1 MHYNEIHRP
10 SQNDAVWRWANT
22 GGFEIRPDRRV
33 GQAALGVW
41 RGENGMSAARPQPL
55 FDWFIPID
63 GDGVRLGTARAERP
77 PDFDYLTRVVRTAEA
92 QGFDALLIP
101 TRFVNG
107 LFDEA
112 APLVETWT
120 TATALAMVTTRI
132 RFLIAVRPGFI
143 AAGLLAKMV
152 ATLDQISRGRVD
164 INIVPGGIRHDF
176 ERLGVDSDH
185 TGRYEQAEELMRA
198 CRMLWTGELTDFAGQ
213 HLTLRGARCVP
224 TPFGTPR
231 FYQGGASPRA
241 EALAAREADVYLL
254 WIEPLEQI
262 AARIA
267 RLRAAYEAC
276 GRAPAFGLRTHLIV
290 RDDAHEAWDA
300 AHRLIADA
308 DPEVLRQRQAVAVGE
323 QSTPGADADRHR
335 LGRHLWNGLATVRVN
350 CGTAIVGT
358 PQQVAQELYEYWRLG
373 VDEFILSGFPHVEE
387 CVRVR
392 QTVLPRLQA
401 RIDAGSAC

>member
-1 MHYNEIHRP
+1 MMATRP
-10 SQNDAVWRWANT
+10 
-22 GGFEIRPDRRV
+22 E
-33 GQAALGVW
+33 
-41 RGENGMSAARPQPL
+41 PL
-55 FDWFIPID
+55 FHWFIPID
-63 GDGVRLGTARAERP
+63 GDGARLGTARAEQP
-77 PDFDYLTRVVRTAEA
+77 PDFDYLTRVVRAAEE
-92 QGFDALLIP
+92 QDFHGLLIP

-107 LFDEA
+107 LFDEG
-112 APLVETWT
+112 APLMETWT
-120 TATALAMVTTRI
+120 TATALAALTPRI

-143 AAGLLAKMV
+143 AAGLLARMV
-152 ATLDQISRGRVD
+152 ATLDQISCGRVD
-164 INIVPGGIRHDF
+164 INIVPGGIRRDF

-185 TGRYEQAEELMRA
+185 AGRYEQAEELMRA
-198 CRMLWTGELTDFAGQ
+198 CRALWTGEVTDFAGR

-254 WIEPLEQI
+254 WIEPLEQV

-267 RLRAAYEAC
+267 RVRVAGEAF
-276 GRAPAFGLRTHLIV
+276 GRVPAFGLRTHLIV
-290 RDDAHEAWDA
+290 RDDADEAWDA
-300 AHRLIADA
+300 AHRLISDA
-308 DPEVLRQRQAVAVGE
+308 DPEVLRQRQAVAVGR
-323 QSTPGADADRHR
+323 QSSAPGADANRHR

-358 PQQVAQELYEYWRLG
+358 PQQVAQELHQYWKLG

-401 RIDAGSAC
+401 CIAAGSEA

>member
-1 MHYNEIHRP
+1 M
-10 SQNDAVWRWANT
+10 T
-22 GGFEIRPDRRV
+22 
-33 GQAALGVW
+33 
-41 RGENGMSAARPQPL
+41 AARPEPL
-55 FDWFIPID
+55 FHWFIPID
-63 GDGVRLGTARAERP
+63 GDGTRLGTTRAEQP
-77 PDFDYLTRVVRTAEA
+77 PDFDYLTRVVQTAEE
-92 QGFDALLIP
+92 QEFHALLIP

-107 LFDEA
+107 LFDEG
-112 APLVETWT
+112 APLMETWT
-120 TATALAMVTTRI
+120 TATALAALTTRI

-164 INIVPGGIRHDF
+164 LNIVPGGIRHDF
-176 ERLGVDSDH
+176 ERLGVNSDH
-185 TGRYEQAEELMRA
+185 AGRYEQAEELMRA
-198 CRMLWTGELTDFAGQ
+198 CRALWSGEVTDFDGR

-241 EALAAREADVYLL
+241 EALAAREAEVYLL
-254 WIEPLEQI
+254 WIEPLAQV

-267 RLRAAYEAC
+267 RVRAAFEAR
-276 GRAPAFGLRTHLIV
+276 GRVPVFGLRTHLIV
-290 RDDAHEAWDA
+290 RDDADAAWAA

-308 DPEVLRQRQAVAVGE
+308 DPEVLRQRQAVAVDGP
-323 QSTPGADADRHR
+323 SKPGADADRYR
-335 LGRHLWNGLATVRVN
+335 LGEHLWNGLATVRVN

-358 PQQVAQELYEYWRLG
+358 PQQAAQELHEYWKIG

-392 QTVLPRLQA
+392 QTVLPRL
-401 RIDAGSAC
+401 RACIAADSGV

>member
-1 MHYNEIHRP
+1 M
-10 SQNDAVWRWANT
+10 T
-22 GGFEIRPDRRV
+22 
-33 GQAALGVW
+33 
-41 RGENGMSAARPQPL
+41 AARPQPL
-55 FDWFIPID
+55 FHWFIPID

-77 PDFDYLTRVVRTAEA
+77 PDFDYLTRVVRTAEE
-92 QGFDALLIP
+92 QGFHGLLIP

-107 LFDEA
+107 LFDEG
-112 APLVETWT
+112 APLMETWT
-120 TATALAMVTTRI
+120 TATALATVTKRI

-176 ERLGVDSDH
+176 ERLGIDSDH
-185 TGRYEQAEELMRA
+185 AGRYEQAEELMRA
-198 CRMLWTGELTDFAGQ
+198 CRALWAGKATDFAGR

-254 WIEPLEQI
+254 WIEPLEEI
-262 AARIA
+262 AARVA
-267 RLRAAYEAC
+267 RVRAAYEVC
-276 GRAPAFGLRTHLIV
+276 GRVPAFGLRTHLIV
-290 RDDAHEAWDA
+290 RDNADEAWEA

-308 DPEVLRQRQAVAVGE
+308 DPQVLRQRQAVAVGG
-323 QSTPGADADRHR
+323 QPAPSANVDRHR

-358 PQQVAQELYEYWRLG
+358 PQQAAQELYEYWKLG

-392 QTVLPRLQA
+392 QTVLPCLQA
-401 RIDAGSAC
+401 RIAADSDA

>member
-1 MHYNEIHRP
+1 M
-10 SQNDAVWRWANT
+10 T
-22 GGFEIRPDRRV
+22 
-33 GQAALGVW
+33 
-41 RGENGMSAARPQPL
+41 AARPQPL
-55 FDWFIPID
+55 FHWFIPID
-63 GDGVRLGTARAERP
+63 GDGTRLGTEKAEQP
-77 PDFDYLTRVVRTAEA
+77 PDFDYLTRVVQTAEE
-92 QGFDALLIP
+92 QDFHGLLIP

-107 LFDEA
+107 LFDEG
-112 APLVETWT
+112 APLMETWT
-120 TATALAMVTTRI
+120 TATALAALTTRI

-185 TGRYEQAEELMRA
+185 AGRYEQAEELMRA
-198 CRMLWTGELTDFAGQ
+198 CRALWTGGVTDFAGC

-254 WIEPLEQI
+254 WIEPLEKV
-262 AARIA
+262 AARIE
-267 RLRAAYEAC
+267 RVRAAYEAC
-276 GRAPAFGLRTHLIV
+276 GRVPAFGLRTHLIV
-290 RDDAHEAWDA
+290 RDDPDEAWES

-308 DPEVLRQRQAVAVGE
+308 DPEVLRQRQAVAAGGHPE
-323 QSTPGADADRHR
+323 PGADADRHR
-335 LGRHLWNGLATVRVN
+335 LGKHLWTGLSTVRVN

-358 PQQVAQELYEYWRLG
+358 PQQTAQELYDYWKLG
-373 VDEFILSGFPHVEE
+373 VDEFILSGFPHVGE

-392 QTVLPRLQA
+392 QTVLPLLRA
-401 RIDAGSAC
+401 YIAGESRRQLTSEKR

>member
-1 MHYNEIHRP
+1 M
-10 SQNDAVWRWANT
+10 
-22 GGFEIRPDRRV
+22 
-33 GQAALGVW
+33 
-41 RGENGMSAARPQPL
+41 
-55 FDWFIPID
+55 
-63 GDGVRLGTARAERP
+63 
-77 PDFDYLTRVVRTAEA
+77 RTAEE
-92 QGFDALLIP
+92 QGFHALLIP

-107 LFDEA
+107 LFDEG
-112 APLVETWT
+112 APLMETWT
-120 TATALAMVTTRI
+120 TATALATLTTRI

-164 INIVPGGIRHDF
+164 LNIVPGGIRHDF
-176 ERLGVDSDH
+176 ERLGIDSDH
-185 TGRYEQAEELMRA
+185 AGRYEQAAELMRA
-198 CRMLWTGELTDFAGQ
+198 CRALWTGEVTDFAGR

-254 WIEPLEQI
+254 WIEPLAQV
-262 AARIA
+262 AARIE
-267 RLRAAYEAC
+267 RVQAACEAQ

-290 RDDAHEAWDA
+290 RDDADEAWEA
-300 AHRLIADA
+300 AQRLIADA

-323 QSTPGADADRHR
+323 QAAPSADADPHR
-335 LGRHLWNGLATVRVN
+335 LGRHLWNGLSTVRVN

-358 PQQVAQELYEYWRLG
+358 PSQAAQELHEYWKLG

-392 QTVLPRLQA
+392 QEVLPRLQA
-401 RIDAGSAC
+401 RIAAGLGA

>member
-1 MHYNEIHRP
+1 M
-10 SQNDAVWRWANT
+10 T
-22 GGFEIRPDRRV
+22 
-33 GQAALGVW
+33 
-41 RGENGMSAARPQPL
+41 AARPQPL
-55 FDWFIPID
+55 FHWFIPID
-63 GDGVRLGTARAERP
+63 GDGVRLGTARAEQP
-77 PDFDYLTRVVRTAEA
+77 PDFEYLAQVVRTAEE
-92 QGFDALLIP
+92 QGFHALLIP

-107 LFDEA
+107 LFDEG
-112 APLVETWT
+112 APLMETWT
-120 TATALAMVTTRI
+120 TATALATLTTRI

-164 INIVPGGIRHDF
+164 LNIVPGGIRHDF
-176 ERLGVDSDH
+176 ERFGIDSDH
-185 TGRYEQAEELMRA
+185 AGRYEQAAELMRA
-198 CRMLWTGELTDFAGQ
+198 CRALWTGEVTDFAGR

-254 WIEPLEQI
+254 WIEPVEKI
-262 AARIA
+262 AARIE
-267 RLRAAYEAC
+267 RVRAACEAR
-276 GRAPAFGLRTHLIV
+276 GRTPAFGLRTHLIV
-290 RDDAHEAWDA
+290 RDDTDEAWEA

-308 DPEVLRQRQAVAVGE
+308 APEVLRQRQAVTVGG
-323 QSTPGADADRHR
+323 QSAPGADADPHR
-335 LGRHLWNGLATVRVN
+335 LGRHLWNGLSTVRVN

-358 PQQVAQELYEYWRLG
+358 PSQAAQELYEYWKLG

-392 QTVLPRLQA
+392 QEVLPRLQA
-401 RIDAGSAC
+401 RIAASLEA

>member
-1 MHYNEIHRP
+1 M
-10 SQNDAVWRWANT
+10 T
-22 GGFEIRPDRRV
+22 
-33 GQAALGVW
+33 
-41 RGENGMSAARPQPL
+41 AARPEPL
-55 FDWFIPID
+55 FHWFIPID
-63 GDGVRLGTARAERP
+63 GDGVQLGTARAERP
-77 PDFDYLTRVVRTAEA
+77 PDFDYLTRVVRTAEEHD
-92 QGFDALLIP
+92 FYSLLIP

-107 LFDEA
+107 LFDEG
-112 APLVETWT
+112 APLMETWT
-120 TATALAMVTTRI
+120 TATALATLTTRI

-185 TGRYEQAEELMRA
+185 AGRYEQAEELMRA
-198 CRMLWTGELTDFAGQ
+198 CRALWTGELTDFAGR

-254 WIEPLEQI
+254 WIEPLEEI
-262 AARIA
+262 AARVA
-267 RLRAAYEAC
+267 RVRTAYEVC
-276 GRAPAFGLRTHLIV
+276 GRMPAFGLRTHLIV
-290 RDDAHEAWDA
+290 RDNADEAWEA
-300 AHRLIADA
+300 AHRLIAEA
-308 DPEVLRQRQAVAVGE
+308 DPEVLRQRQAVAAGG
-323 QSTPGADADRHR
+323 QAASGAVADRHR

-358 PQQVAQELYEYWRLG
+358 PQQAAAELYEYWKLG

-392 QTVLPRLQA
+392 QTVLPRL
-401 RIDAGSAC
+401 RDYIAGASPRQLPLEKR

>member
-1 MHYNEIHRP
+1 M
-10 SQNDAVWRWANT
+10 T
-22 GGFEIRPDRRV
+22 T
-33 GQAALGVW
+33 
-41 RGENGMSAARPQPL
+41 ARPEPL
-55 FDWFIPID
+55 FHWFIPID
-63 GDGVRLGTARAERP
+63 GDGVRLGTAQAERP

-92 QGFDALLIP
+92 QGFRSLLIP

-107 LFDEA
+107 LFDEG
-112 APLVETWT
+112 APVMETWT
-120 TATALAMVTTRI
+120 TATALATVTTRI

-176 ERLGVDSDH
+176 ERLGVDSGHAD
-185 TGRYEQAEELMRA
+185 RYEQAEELMRA
-198 CRMLWTGELTDFAGQ
+198 CRALWTGEVTDFAGR
-213 HLTLRGARCVP
+213 HLTLRGARCAP

-241 EALAAREADVYLL
+241 EGLAARQADVYLL

-262 AARIA
+262 AARMA
-267 RLRAAYEAC
+267 RVRTAYEAC
-276 GRAPAFGLRTHLIV
+276 GRVPTFGLRTHLVV
-290 RDDAHEAWDA
+290 RDDADEAWDA
-300 AHRLIADA
+300 ARRLIADA
-308 DPEVLRQRQAVAVGE
+308 DSEVLRQRQVVAVGG
-323 QSTPGADADRHR
+323 QSAPGAGGDRHR

-358 PQQVAQELYEYWRLG
+358 PQQVAQELYEYWKLG

-392 QTVLPRLQA
+392 QTVLPRL
-401 RIDAGSAC
+401 RACLAVASGAMTTLGAPCEEK